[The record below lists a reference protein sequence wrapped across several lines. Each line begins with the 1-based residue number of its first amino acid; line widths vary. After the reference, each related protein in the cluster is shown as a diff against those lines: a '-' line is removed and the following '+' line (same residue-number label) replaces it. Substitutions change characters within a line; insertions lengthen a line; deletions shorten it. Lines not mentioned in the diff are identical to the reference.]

1 MEPPLGTQQG
11 AMQPLVADNF
21 EACLL
26 DKVDQRRQRVSQM
39 VEEVQKVVYHLTT
52 EISNQDIRFQAIP
65 YSLMYNGNI
74 TVLSP
79 SQFLVTVPVRGL
91 SGYREAREQRWRYYT
106 LQGARLTC
114 PQRSPEG
121 LQQWLEVQ
129 QFTKNLWQWHKA
141 DVSIEGDIVPAKVLQ
156 VFRKLVENAIET
168 CHLSGKVSV
177 LTTGITVHVAM
188 ETSKGQV
195 EIELAPEVEIPTA
208 WSKKAPWPRCLSRW
222 PSSDR
227 AKCVKS
233 FGFSLLARWHYHWQ
247 LSFLQAERVLLEH
260 LDEDGGCRR
269 RCFQALRQMKEDVW
283 CPGRRPVIT
292 SHHLQTVLFWTCEKY
307 PHAQDWRAFSKG
319 LLRLARKLHKCVRQ
333 RFLKHFFVRS
343 GNLLQHAAAAEL
355 DAVAQRLAL
364 FLQDPGPSCGLLAF
378 RCGSSSSS
386 VDGCRQVPGS
396 CPGEQHRVAKGVLP
410 TSCTSEA

>member
-1 MEPPLGTQQG
+1 MEPPLGTKQG

-21 EACLL
+21 EACLQ
-26 DKVDQRRQRVSQM
+26 DKVDQRRQWVSQT

-91 SGYREAREQRWRYYT
+91 AGYREAREQRWRYYT
-106 LQGARLTC
+106 LQGARLPC
-114 PQRSPEG
+114 PLRSPEG

-129 QFTKNLWQWHKA
+129 QFVKNLWQWHET

-156 VFRKLVENAIET
+156 VFRKLVENAIEA

-177 LTTGITVHVAM
+177 LTTSIAVHVAM
-188 ETSKGQV
+188 ETSEGQV

-208 WSKKAPWPRCLSRW
+208 WSKRAPWPRCLSRW
-222 PSSDR
+222 PSSER
-227 AKCVKS
+227 AKCIKS

-247 LSFLQAERVLLEH
+247 LSFLQAERVLLEQ

-307 PHAQDWRAFSKG
+307 PHAKDWRVFSKG

-343 GNLLQHAAAAEL
+343 SNLLQHAAPAEL
-355 DAVAQRLAL
+355 DAVAQKLGL
-364 FLQDPGPSCGLLAF
+364 FLKDPGSACRLLTFHSGLI
-378 RCGSSSSS
+378 S
-386 VDGCRQVPGS
+386 VDGSSQVPGS
-396 CPGEQHRVAKGVLP
+396 CPGEKHWAAKEI
-410 TSCTSEA
+410 TSSTSTSEA

>member
-11 AMQPLVADNF
+11 AMQPLVADSF

-26 DKVDQRRQRVSQM
+26 NKVDWRRQRVSQM
-39 VEEVQKVVYHLTT
+39 VEEVQKVVYQLTT

-65 YSLMYNGNI
+65 YSPMYNGNI
-74 TVLSP
+74 TVLGP

-91 SGYREAREQRWRYYT
+91 AGYREAREQRWRYYT
-106 LQGARLTC
+106 LQGARLHC
-114 PQRSPEG
+114 PLRSPEG
-121 LQQWLEVQ
+121 LLQWLEVQ
-129 QFTKNLWQWHKA
+129 QFAKNLWQWHET

-168 CHLSGKVSV
+168 CHLSGKVSM
-177 LTTGITVHVAM
+177 LTSGIAVHVAM
-188 ETSKGQV
+188 ETSAGQV

-208 WSKKAPWPRCLSRW
+208 WSKRAPWPRCLSRW
-222 PSSDR
+222 PSAER
-227 AKCVKS
+227 AKCIKS
-233 FGFSLLARWHYHWQ
+233 FGFSLLARWRWHYHWQ
-247 LSFLQAERVLLEH
+247 LSFLQAERVLLEQ

-269 RCFQALRQMKEDVW
+269 RCLQALRQLKEDVW

-307 PHAQDWRAFSKG
+307 PHARDWRVFSKG

-343 GNLLQHAAAAEL
+343 GNLLEHATAAEL
-355 DAVAQRLAL
+355 DAVAQRLGL
-364 FLQDPGPSCGLLAF
+364 FLKDPGGLLTLPSGRISAD
-378 RCGSSSSS
+378 GSS
-386 VDGCRQVPGS
+386 QVPDS
-396 CPGEQHRVAKGVLP
+396 CPGERHQAAMGITL
-410 TSCTSEA
+410 TTGTSEA

>member
-11 AMQPLVADNF
+11 AMQPLVEDSF

-39 VEEVQKVVYHLTT
+39 VEEVQKIVYHLTT

-106 LQGARLTC
+106 LQGARLPC

-156 VFRKLVENAIET
+156 VFQKLVENAIET

-177 LTTGITVHVAM
+177 LTTGLTVHVAM

-269 RCFQALRQMKEDVW
+269 RCLQALRQMKEDVW

-307 PHAQDWRAFSKG
+307 PHAKDWRSFSKG
-319 LLRLARKLHKCVRQ
+319 LLRLARKLHKCVHQ

-343 GNLLQHAAAAEL
+343 SNLLQHAAAAEL

-364 FLQDPGPSCGLLAF
+364 FLQESGPSCGLLTF
-378 RCGSSSSS
+378 CSGSGS

-396 CPGEQHRVAKGVLP
+396 CPGEQRRAAKGVLP
-410 TSCTSEA
+410 TSSTSEA

>member
-11 AMQPLVADNF
+11 AMQPLVADNL

-39 VEEVQKVVYHLTT
+39 VEEVQKVIYHLTT

-141 DVSIEGDIVPAKVLQ
+141 DVSIEEDIVPAKVLQ

-168 CHLSGKVSV
+168 CHLSGKVSM

-307 PHAQDWRAFSKG
+307 PHAKDWGAFSKG

-343 GNLLQHAAAAEL
+343 GNLLQHATAAEL

-364 FLQDPGPSCGLLAF
+364 FLQDPGPSCGLLTF
-378 RCGSSSSS
+378 CSGSSS

-396 CPGEQHRVAKGVLP
+396 CPGGQRRAVKGVLP
-410 TSCTSEA
+410 TSSTSEA

>member
-1 MEPPLGTQQG
+1 
-11 AMQPLVADNF
+11 
-21 EACLL
+21 
-26 DKVDQRRQRVSQM
+26 QRVSQM
-39 VEEVQKVVYHLTT
+39 VEEVQKVIYHLTT

-106 LQGARLTC
+106 LQGARLT
-114 PQRSPEG
+114 PSGAPRA

-129 QFTKNLWQWHKA
+129 QFMENLWQWLKA
-141 DVSIEGDIVPAKVLQ
+141 DVSIQGN
-156 VFRKLVENAIET
+156 LVICFPENNNLHPLNKCSTFCLYSAS
-168 CHLSGKVSV
+168 LSGKVSV

-188 ETSKGQV
+188 ETSVGQV

-208 WSKKAPWPRCLSRW
+208 WSKRAPWPRCLSRW

-307 PHAQDWRAFSKG
+307 PHAKDWRVFSKG

-343 GNLLQHAAAAEL
+343 GNLLQHAASTEL
-355 DAVAQRLAL
+355 DAVAQKLAL
-364 FLQDPGPSCGLLAF
+364 FLKDPGSSCGLLTF
-378 RCGSSSSS
+378 C
-386 VDGCRQVPGS
+386 
-396 CPGEQHRVAKGVLP
+396 
-410 TSCTSEA
+410 